1 MNNAPESLEG
11 SWMLEGEQLM
21 SAVPHHLGVIPDGNR
36 RYARRTG
43 MSLEEG
49 YLAGAAKALEG
60 VDWCLEA
67 GVRHL
72 SAFGISRENIE
83 RRPMSEVDWAHRA
96 VLCFCRAVRD
106 RPDVRLH
113 VFGDPSTLPPSLA
126 ERDEFMRLQENDDT
140 ADARL
145 VVHAGVNYSAQAELT
160 RLTQLARRRGLSTV
174 EASPEEF
181 TLSAGVP
188 PVDLVVRTGGQQ
200 RLSGFL
206 PLQTAYAELWFTP
219 TLWPEIQREEFLAA
233 LAWFARQERHFG
245 E

>member
-1 MNNAPESLEG
+1 MSESLEG
-11 SWMLEGEQLM
+11 LADSREIEGKRLE
-21 SAVPHHLGVIPDGNR
+21 STVPYHLGVIPDGNR
-36 RYARRTG
+36 RYARKRG
-43 MSLEEG
+43 MSVQEG
-49 YLAGAAKALEG
+49 YLAGTAKALEG

-83 RRPMSEVDWAHRA
+83 RRPMSEVDWAHQA
-96 VLCFCRAVRD
+96 VLRFCRAVRD
-106 RPDVRLH
+106 HPDVRLH
-113 VFGDPSTLPPSLA
+113 VFGEPSTLPPFLA
-126 ERDEFMRLQENDDT
+126 ERDEFMRLQDNDDT
-140 ADARL
+140 VDARL
-145 VVHAGVNYSAQAELT
+145 VVHAGVNYSAQAELAS
-160 RLTQLARRRGLSTV
+160 LTQVAQRQGLSAV
-174 EASPEEF
+174 QASPGDF

-219 TLWPEIQREEFLAA
+219 TLWPEIQHEEFLGA
-233 LAWFARQERHFG
+233 LAWYGLQERHFG